1 MSEPSDA
8 GDEELDEEKF
18 ATDLIGQIE
27 AKVTRKL
34 RKAGI
39 KGVTVKVNQA
49 DYSLDLSGA
58 PEEVQ
63 KAREFLAEE
72 QRRVR
77 EG

>member
-8 GDEELDEEKF
+8 GEEELDEEKF

-39 KGVTVKVNQA
+39 KGVAVKVNQA
-49 DYSLDLSGA
+49 DYSLDFSGA

-63 KAREFLAEE
+63 RARAFLAEE